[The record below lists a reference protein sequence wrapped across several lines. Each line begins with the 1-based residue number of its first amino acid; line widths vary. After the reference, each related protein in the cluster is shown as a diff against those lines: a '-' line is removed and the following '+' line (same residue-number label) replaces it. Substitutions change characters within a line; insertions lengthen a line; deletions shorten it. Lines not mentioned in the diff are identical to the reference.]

1 MIASPN
7 HITHLKAIKR
17 TKGSS
22 RAHSST
28 AAATKAPD
36 LASRSCAVLWDL
48 DNLHPGSANVLPAIN
63 EVRDLL
69 ACLGL
74 QQAPSVTCYA
84 NTTTTS
90 RLGASPH
97 PATMPSHSLCSSCHS
112 LVQLTQPTCCCRGSM
127 QAAAL
132 GGWCRAA
139 ASAVKAAGSRCAAE
153 Q

>member
-1 MIASPN
+1 MPTHAKGLAGACKQQQQHPWTHPLN
-7 HITHLKAIKR
+7 RTAAPHHITHLKARKC
-17 TKGSS
+17 TKGCS
-22 RAHSST
+22 RALAHT

-48 DNLHPGSANVLPAIN
+48 DNLHPGCANVLSAIN

-90 RLGASPH
+90 RLGVF
-97 PATMPSHSLCSSCHS
+97 CN
-112 LVQLTQPTCCCRGSM
+112 
-127 QAAAL
+127 
-132 GGWCRAA
+132 
-139 ASAVKAAGSRCAAE
+139 
-153 Q
+153 